1 MCRTKMNSQDLNF
14 YHKAHLQVMTIKY
27 ISVCFWLLKAAT
39 LMAAVVQSPFQLTF
53 SIFNAFICRIKS
65 STGRFV
71 ISGAEN
77 FSKSMKTAE
86 EYNLVDQKHY

>member
-1 MCRTKMNSQDLNF
+1 MDLCLFLAPTGNYF
-14 YHKAHLQVMTIKY
+14 NELHSTEPVWH
-27 ISVCFWLLKAAT
+27 
-39 LMAAVVQSPFQLTF
+39 LTF
-53 SIFNAFICRIKS
+53 SIFSAFICRIKS

-86 EYNLVDQKHY
+86 EYNLVDQKRCLETCKKS

>member
-1 MCRTKMNSQDLNF
+1 MCRPKTDSQDLNF
-14 YHKAHLQVMTIKY
+14 CHKAQLQAVTIKY
-27 ISVCFWLLKAAT
+27 ISVCFWLLRAMT
-39 LMAAVVQSPFQLTF
+39 LMGAVVQTPFQLTF
-53 SIFNAFICRIKS
+53 SIFNAFICRIRS

-86 EYNLVDQKHY
+86 EYNLVDQKYY